1 MSKEFLKPEI
11 EIVEISKHDIITLS
25 KNDDLSLNTD
35 LHLFGEELPE
45 D

>member
-11 EIVEISKHDIITLS
+11 EIVEVSKYDIITLS
-25 KNDDLSLNTD
+25 KNDDLSLDTD
-35 LHLFGEELPE
+35 LHLFDEELQE